1 MQQPLFVDEP
11 TWSVVELSQAV
22 GLAVGRAFP
31 DEVWVSGEIA
41 NLQRPPSGHVYFD
54 LVGEGARLRVTL
66 WAADRRVVN
75 GILRRAG
82 GAVRMADGTEVRL
95 RARVTWWPDGGQ
107 LSLRMLAIDTAYTLG
122 QLEADRQRL
131 LLVLEAEGLL
141 ARQRALALA
150 TVPLRVGLVTSV
162 GSAAAADFLH
172 TLEASGHGW
181 QVVVA
186 DVRVQG
192 PAAES
197 SVLAAFEAMA
207 AVAPAL
213 DVVCLVRGG
222 GARTDLAAFDREAVA
237 RAISL
242 CPVPVLTGIG
252 HEVDTTVA
260 DLVAHQR
267 LKTPS
272 ACAAFLVE
280 RVAAFG
286 ELLARRSD
294 DVAAAAAAVVERA
307 GARLQRASA
316 RAGAAARHH
325 LRAQEARL
333 GANGQRLARL
343 PHQVLDRAQRTL
355 DTVDARARA
364 LDPSRLL
371 ARGWSITRD
380 GTGRLVH
387 EPGAVAP
394 GSTLVTTVAGGE
406 LRSTVDG

>member
-41 NLQRPPSGHVYFD
+41 NLQRPASGHVYFD

-95 RARVTWWPDGGQ
+95 RSRVTWWPDGGQ
-107 LSLRMLAIDTAYTLG
+107 LSLRMLGIDTAYTLG
-122 QLEADRQRL
+122 QLEAERQRL
-131 LLVLEAEGLL
+131 LQVLEAEGLL

-150 TVPLRVGLVTSV
+150 AVPLRVGLVTSD
-162 GSAAAADFLH
+162 GSAAASDFLH

-186 DVRVQG
+186 DTRVQG
-192 PAAES
+192 PAAEP
-197 SVLAAFEAMA
+197 SVLAALEAMA
-207 AVAPAL
+207 AVVPAL

-252 HEVDTTVA
+252 HEIDTTVA

-286 ELLARRSD
+286 ELLDRRSD
-294 DVAAAAAAVVERA
+294 GVTAAAAAVLEQA

-325 LRAQEARL
+325 LRAEEYRL
-333 GANGQRLARL
+333 GASAQRLAHR
-343 PHQVLDRAQRTL
+343 PHQLLDRAQRTL

-380 GTGRLVH
+380 RAGRLVR
-387 EPGAVAP
+387 EPGAVPP